1 MIMNYEPE
9 RNANEKTKNFDEMP
23 TNPPE
28 LELDGQESR
37 EIELIR
43 IVRDMKTG
51 IPIVFVNGK
60 RVKYGE
66 YFSVDVC
73 RDGLVTY
80 DMRGVN
86 V

>member
-1 MIMNYEPE
+1 MLMNYEE
-9 RNANEKTKNFDEMP
+9 DRNANEKTENCVETP
-23 TNPPE
+23 ITPSE
-28 LELDGQESR
+28 LELDGQDTR

-60 RVKYGE
+60 RIKYGE
-66 YFSVDVC
+66 DFTVDVC

-80 DMRGVN
+80 DVRGVK